1 MEVVHGCYVTLGEY
15 LESAK
20 ETNENTVYYAS
31 DIELQA
37 QYISMLEAK
46 DIKVVNF
53 PQMIDTQFVQMLE
66 GVNSDVKFKRVDSDI
81 TDALK
86 GEGDAEHS
94 EKLEKLFRDAAGNEK
109 LTVKCEKLSDAS
121 IPAFVS
127 YSEESR
133 RMEDMMKL
141 YAINGMNMGDS
152 FKAEGSLVVN
162 VENVLIKKLMNDE
175 SANDALLAKQIYS
188 LAVLSQRR
196 FNENEMKDFLAASYE
211 VLEKLS

>member
-1 MEVVHGCYVTLGEY
+1 MEVVHGGYVTLAEY

-31 DIELQA
+31 DVELQA

-46 DIKVVNF
+46 GIKIVNF
-53 PQMIDTQFVQMLE
+53 PQMIDAQFVQMLE

-86 GEGDAEHS
+86 GDGEAVHS
-94 EKLEKLFRDAAGNEK
+94 EKLEKLFRDAAGDEK

-121 IPAFVS
+121 IPAFIS
-127 YSEESR
+127 YSEEMR

-141 YAINGMNMGDS
+141 YAANGMNMGEG
-152 FKAEGSLVVN
+152 FKAECSLVVN
-162 VENVLIKKLMNDE
+162 TDNALIKKLEDGGDN
-175 SANDALLAKQIYS
+175 APLLAKQIYA
-188 LAVLSQRR
+188 LATLSQRR
-196 FNENEMKDFLAASYE
+196 FSESEMKDFLKSSYE
-211 VLEKLS
+211 VLDKLS